1 MSDVKNDIQDFDYE
15 IKSSENVATGN
26 IKDPDRDLE
35 MEYKNKEMN
44 EKRTFALEKSKTK
57 SEETTMARTTT
68 KEVGRLAPSFIPHYK
83 KILVPDDFSELSDR
97 ALSHAIYISN
107 STGADLVI
115 LNIITDTEIK
125 PTTISAT
132 TKEGV
137 GEGKEGIIEV
147 GIVENK
153 VDKHDDIH
161 VSLEG
166 QAEQMVKERV
176 RLCKEAGAKNQI
188 SYKMQTGKNV
198 VDEILGLSEEMDIN
212 LIVMSSSKVTATIR
226 GLTSTTRKVIDSV
239 KRPVLVIYEE

>member
-1 MSDVKNDIQDFDYE
+1 MWLQGILKTQTE
-15 IKSSENVATGN
+15 I
-26 IKDPDRDLE
+26 LE

-44 EKRTFALEKSKTK
+44 EEKTLALEKSE
-57 SEETTMARTTT
+57 SEETTMVRTTT
-68 KEVGRLAPSFIPHYK
+68 KEVGGLASFIPHYK

-132 TKEGV
+132 TKEGI

-176 RLCKEAGAKNQI
+176 RFCKEAGAKNQI

-198 VDEILGLSEEMDIN
+198 VDEILGLSEEMDID

-226 GLTSTTRKVIDSV
+226 GFTSTTRKVIDSA

>member
-1 MSDVKNDIQDFDYE
+1 MWLQAILKTQTE
-15 IKSSENVATGN
+15 I
-26 IKDPDRDLE
+26 LE

-44 EKRTFALEKSKTK
+44 EEKTLALEKSE
-57 SEETTMARTTT
+57 SEETTMVRTTT
-68 KEVGRLAPSFIPHYK
+68 KEVGRLASFIPHYK

-153 VDKHDDIH
+153 MDKHDDIH

-176 RLCKEAGAKNQI
+176 RFCKEAGAKNQI

-198 VDEILGLSEEMDIN
+198 VDEILGLSEEMDID

-226 GLTSTTRKVIDSV
+226 GFTSTTRKVIDSA

>member
-1 MSDVKNDIQDFDYE
+1 MWLQAILKTQTE
-15 IKSSENVATGN
+15 I
-26 IKDPDRDLE
+26 LE

-44 EKRTFALEKSKTK
+44 EEKTLALEKSE
-57 SEETTMARTTT
+57 SEETTMVRTTT
-68 KEVGRLAPSFIPHYK
+68 KAVGRLASFIPHYK

-153 VDKHDDIH
+153 MDKHDDIH

-176 RLCKEAGAKNQI
+176 RFCKEAGAKNQI

-198 VDEILGLSEEMDIN
+198 VDEILGLSEEMDID

-226 GLTSTTRKVIDSV
+226 GFTSTTRKVIDSA

>member
-1 MSDVKNDIQDFDYE
+1 MWLQAMLKTQTE
-15 IKSSENVATGN
+15 I
-26 IKDPDRDLE
+26 LE

-44 EKRTFALEKSKTK
+44 EEKTLAFEESE

-68 KEVGRLAPSFIPHYK
+68 KEVGRLASFIPHYK

-97 ALSHAIYISN
+97 ALGHAIYISN

-153 VDKHDDIH
+153 MDKHDDIH

-198 VDEILGLSEEMDIN
+198 VDEILGLSEEMEID

-226 GLTSTTRKVIDSV
+226 GFTSTTRKVIDSA
-239 KRPVLVIYEE
+239 KRPVLVIYEEKIMKISK

>member
-1 MSDVKNDIQDFDYE
+1 MWLQAILKTQTE
-15 IKSSENVATGN
+15 I
-26 IKDPDRDLE
+26 LE

-44 EKRTFALEKSKTK
+44 EKTLALEKSE
-57 SEETTMARTTT
+57 SEETTMARTNT
-68 KEVGRLAPSFIPHYK
+68 KEVGRLASFIPHYK

-153 VDKHDDIH
+153 MDKHDDIH

-176 RLCKEAGAKNQI
+176 RFCKEAGAKNQI

-198 VDEILGLSEEMDIN
+198 VDEILGLSDEMDID

-226 GLTSTTRKVIDSV
+226 GFTSITRKIIDSA

>member
-1 MSDVKNDIQDFDYE
+1 MTFKIL
-15 IKSSENVATGN
+15 NVATGN

-35 MEYKNKEMN
+35 MVYKNKEMN
-44 EKRTFALEKSKTK
+44 EEKTLTLERSEPE

-83 KILVPDDFSELSDR
+83 KILVPDDFSELSDK

-198 VDEILGLSEEMDIN
+198 VDEILGLSEEMDID

>member
-1 MSDVKNDIQDFDYE
+1 MWLQAMLKTQTE
-15 IKSSENVATGN
+15 I
-26 IKDPDRDLE
+26 LE
-35 MEYKNKEMN
+35 KRYKNKEMN
-44 EKRTFALEKSKTK
+44 EKKTLGLEKSE
-57 SEETTMARTTT
+57 SEETTMAKTTT
-68 KEVGRLAPSFIPHYK
+68 KAVGRLASFIPHYK

-153 VDKHDDIH
+153 MDKHDDIH

-176 RLCKEAGAKNQI
+176 RFCKEAGAKNQI

-198 VDEILGLSEEMDIN
+198 VDEILGLSEEMDID

-226 GLTSTTRKVIDSV
+226 GFTSTTRKVIDSA
-239 KRPVLVIYEE
+239 KRPVLVIYEESVN

>member
-1 MSDVKNDIQDFDYE
+1 MWLQAILKTQTE
-15 IKSSENVATGN
+15 I
-26 IKDPDRDLE
+26 LE

-44 EKRTFALEKSKTK
+44 EEKALAFEESE

-68 KEVGRLAPSFIPHYK
+68 KEVGRLASFIPHYK

-153 VDKHDDIH
+153 MDKHDDIH

-176 RLCKEAGAKNQI
+176 RFCKEAGAKNQI

-198 VDEILGLSEEMDIN
+198 VDEILGLSEEMEID

-226 GLTSTTRKVIDSV
+226 GFTSTTRKVIDSA

>member
-1 MSDVKNDIQDFDYE
+1 MWLQAILKTQTE
-15 IKSSENVATGN
+15 I
-26 IKDPDRDLE
+26 LE

-44 EKRTFALEKSKTK
+44 EEKILALEKSE

-68 KEVGRLAPSFIPHYK
+68 KEVGRLASFIPHYK

-153 VDKHDDIH
+153 MDKHDDIH

-176 RLCKEAGAKNQI
+176 RFCKEAGAKNQI

-198 VDEILGLSEEMDIN
+198 VDEILGLSEEMDID

-226 GLTSTTRKVIDSV
+226 GFTSTTRKVIDSA

>member
-1 MSDVKNDIQDFDYE
+1 MWLQAILKTQTE
-15 IKSSENVATGN
+15 I
-26 IKDPDRDLE
+26 LE

-44 EKRTFALEKSKTK
+44 EEKTLAFEKSE

-68 KEVGRLAPSFIPHYK
+68 KEVGRLASFIPHYK

-153 VDKHDDIH
+153 MDKHDDIH

-176 RLCKEAGAKNQI
+176 RFCKEAGAKNQI

-198 VDEILGLSEEMDIN
+198 VDEILGLSEEMDID

-226 GLTSTTRKVIDSV
+226 GFTSTTRKVIDSA

>member
-1 MSDVKNDIQDFDYE
+1 MWLQAIIKTQTE
-15 IKSSENVATGN
+15 I
-26 IKDPDRDLE
+26 LE

-44 EKRTFALEKSKTK
+44 EEKTLALEKSE
-57 SEETTMARTTT
+57 SGETTMARTTT
-68 KEVGRLAPSFIPHYK
+68 KEAGRLASFIPHYK

-153 VDKHDDIH
+153 MDKHDDIH

-176 RLCKEAGAKNQI
+176 RFCKEAGAKNQI

-198 VDEILGLSEEMDIN
+198 VDEILGLSEEMDID

-226 GLTSTTRKVIDSV
+226 GFTSTTRKIIESV

>member
-15 IKSSENVATGN
+15 IKSLENVATGN
-26 IKDPDRDLE
+26 IKDPGRDLE

-44 EKRTFALEKSKTK
+44 EEKTLALEKSESE

-68 KEVGRLAPSFIPHYK
+68 KEAGRLAPSFIPRYK
-83 KILVPDDFSELSDR
+83 KILVPDDFSELSDT

-125 PTTISAT
+125 STTISAT

-198 VDEILGLSEEMDIN
+198 VDEILGLSEEMDID

-226 GLTSTTRKVIDSV
+226 GFTSTTRKVIDSV

>member
-1 MSDVKNDIQDFDYE
+1 MWLQAILKTTE
-15 IKSSENVATGN
+15 I
-26 IKDPDRDLE
+26 LE

-44 EKRTFALEKSKTK
+44 EEKTLALEKSE
-57 SEETTMARTTT
+57 SEETTMVRTTT
-68 KEVGRLAPSFIPHYK
+68 KEVGRLASFIPHYK

-132 TKEGV
+132 TKEGI

-153 VDKHDDIH
+153 MDKHDDIH

-176 RLCKEAGAKNQI
+176 RFCKEAGAKNQI

-198 VDEILGLSEEMDIN
+198 VDEILGLSEEMDID

-226 GLTSTTRKVIDSV
+226 GFTSTTRKVIDSA

>member
-1 MSDVKNDIQDFDYE
+1 MWLQAILKTQTE
-15 IKSSENVATGN
+15 I
-26 IKDPDRDLE
+26 LE

-44 EKRTFALEKSKTK
+44 EEKTLALENSEL
-57 SEETTMARTTT
+57 EETTMARTTT
-68 KEVGRLAPSFIPHYK
+68 KEVGRLASFIPHYK

-153 VDKHDDIH
+153 MDKHDDIH

-176 RLCKEAGAKNQI
+176 RFCKEAGAKNQI

-198 VDEILGLSEEMDIN
+198 VDEILGLSEEMDID

-226 GLTSTTRKVIDSV
+226 GFTSTTRKVIDSA

>member
-1 MSDVKNDIQDFDYE
+1 MWLQAILKTQTE
-15 IKSSENVATGN
+15 I
-26 IKDPDRDLE
+26 LE

-44 EKRTFALEKSKTK
+44 EEKTLALEKSE

-68 KEVGRLAPSFIPHYK
+68 KEVGRLASFIPHYK

-153 VDKHDDIH
+153 MDKHDDIH

-176 RLCKEAGAKNQI
+176 RFCKEAGAKNQI

-198 VDEILGLSEEMDIN
+198 VDEILGLSEEMDID

-226 GLTSTTRKVIDSV
+226 GLTSTTRKVIDSA

>member
-1 MSDVKNDIQDFDYE
+1 MWLQAILKTQTE
-15 IKSSENVATGN
+15 I
-26 IKDPDRDLE
+26 LE

-44 EKRTFALEKSKTK
+44 EEKTLALEKSE

-68 KEVGRLAPSFIPHYK
+68 KEAGRLASFIPHYK

-132 TKEGV
+132 IKEGV

-153 VDKHDDIH
+153 MDKHDDIH

-176 RLCKEAGAKNQI
+176 RFCKEAGAKNQI

-198 VDEILGLSEEMDIN
+198 VDEILGLSEEMDID

-226 GLTSTTRKVIDSV
+226 GFTSTTRKIIESV

>member
-1 MSDVKNDIQDFDYE
+1 MWLQAILKTQTE
-15 IKSSENVATGN
+15 I
-26 IKDPDRDLE
+26 LE

-44 EKRTFALEKSKTK
+44 EEKTLALEKSE

-68 KEVGRLAPSFIPHYK
+68 KEAGRLASFIPHYK

-153 VDKHDDIH
+153 MDKHDDIH

-176 RLCKEAGAKNQI
+176 RFCKEAGAKNQI

-198 VDEILGLSEEMDIN
+198 VDEILGLSEEMDID

-226 GLTSTTRKVIDSV
+226 GFTSTTRKIIESV

>member
-1 MSDVKNDIQDFDYE
+1 MWLQAMLKTQTE
-15 IKSSENVATGN
+15 I
-26 IKDPDRDLE
+26 LE

-44 EKRTFALEKSKTK
+44 EEKTLALEKSE
-57 SEETTMARTTT
+57 SEETTMVRTTT
-68 KEVGRLAPSFIPHYK
+68 KEVGRLASFIPHYK

-153 VDKHDDIH
+153 MDKHDDIH

-176 RLCKEAGAKNQI
+176 RFCKEAGAKNQI

-198 VDEILGLSEEMDIN
+198 VDEILGLSEEMDID

-226 GLTSTTRKVIDSV
+226 GFTSTARKVIDSA

>member
-1 MSDVKNDIQDFDYE
+1 MWLQAMLKTQTE
-15 IKSSENVATGN
+15 I
-26 IKDPDRDLE
+26 LE

-44 EKRTFALEKSKTK
+44 EEKTLALEKSE
-57 SEETTMARTTT
+57 SEETTMAKTTT
-68 KEVGRLAPSFIPHYK
+68 KAVGRLASFIPHYK

-153 VDKHDDIH
+153 MDKHDDIH

-176 RLCKEAGAKNQI
+176 RFCKEAGAKNQI

-198 VDEILGLSEEMDIN
+198 VDEILGLSEEMDID

-226 GLTSTTRKVIDSV
+226 GFTSTTRKVIDSA

>member
-1 MSDVKNDIQDFDYE
+1 
-15 IKSSENVATGN
+15 
-26 IKDPDRDLE
+26 

-44 EKRTFALEKSKTK
+44 EEKTLAFEESE

-68 KEVGRLAPSFIPHYK
+68 KEVGRLASFIPHYK

-97 ALSHAIYISN
+97 ALGHAIYISN

-153 VDKHDDIH
+153 MDKHDDIH

-176 RLCKEAGAKNQI
+176 RFCKEAGAKNQI

-198 VDEILGLSEEMDIN
+198 VDEILGLSEEMDID

-226 GLTSTTRKVIDSV
+226 GFTSTTRKVIDSA

>member
-1 MSDVKNDIQDFDYE
+1 MWLQAMLKTQTE
-15 IKSSENVATGN
+15 I
-26 IKDPDRDLE
+26 LE

-44 EKRTFALEKSKTK
+44 EKTLALEKSE
-57 SEETTMARTTT
+57 SEETTMAKTTT
-68 KEVGRLAPSFIPHYK
+68 KAVGRLASFIPHYK

-153 VDKHDDIH
+153 MDKHDDIH

-176 RLCKEAGAKNQI
+176 RFCKEAGAKNQI

-198 VDEILGLSEEMDIN
+198 VDEILGLSEEMDID

-226 GLTSTTRKVIDSV
+226 GFTSTTRKVIDSA

>member
-1 MSDVKNDIQDFDYE
+1 MLKTQTE
-15 IKSSENVATGN
+15 I
-26 IKDPDRDLE
+26 LE

-44 EKRTFALEKSKTK
+44 EEKTLALEKSE
-57 SEETTMARTTT
+57 SEETTMAKTTT
-68 KEVGRLAPSFIPHYK
+68 KAVGRLASFIPHYK

-153 VDKHDDIH
+153 MDKHDDIH

-176 RLCKEAGAKNQI
+176 RFCKEAGAKNQI

-198 VDEILGLSEEMDIN
+198 VDEILGLSEEMDID

-226 GLTSTTRKVIDSV
+226 GFTSTTRKVIDSA

>member
-1 MSDVKNDIQDFDYE
+1 MWLQAILKTQTE
-15 IKSSENVATGN
+15 I
-26 IKDPDRDLE
+26 LE

-44 EKRTFALEKSKTK
+44 EEKTLALEKSE
-57 SEETTMARTTT
+57 SEETTMVRTTT
-68 KEVGRLAPSFIPHYK
+68 KEVGRLASFIPHYK

-153 VDKHDDIH
+153 MDKHDDIH

-176 RLCKEAGAKNQI
+176 RFCKEAGAKNQI

-198 VDEILGLSEEMDIN
+198 VDEILGLSDEMDID

-226 GLTSTTRKVIDSV
+226 GFTSTARKVIDSA

>member
-1 MSDVKNDIQDFDYE
+1 MWLQAMLKTQTE
-15 IKSSENVATGN
+15 I
-26 IKDPDRDLE
+26 LE

-44 EKRTFALEKSKTK
+44 EEKTLALEKSE
-57 SEETTMARTTT
+57 SEETTMAKTTT
-68 KEVGRLAPSFIPHYK
+68 KAVGRLASFIPHYK

-97 ALSHAIYISN
+97 ALGHAIYISN

-137 GEGKEGIIEV
+137 GEGQEGIIEV

-153 VDKHDDIH
+153 MDKHDDIH

-176 RLCKEAGAKNQI
+176 RFCKEAGAKNQI

-198 VDEILGLSEEMDIN
+198 VDEILGLSEEMDID

-226 GLTSTTRKVIDSV
+226 GFTSTTRKVIDSA

>member
-1 MSDVKNDIQDFDYE
+1 MWLQAMLKTQTE
-15 IKSSENVATGN
+15 I
-26 IKDPDRDLE
+26 LE
-35 MEYKNKEMN
+35 KRYKNKEMN
-44 EKRTFALEKSKTK
+44 EKKTLGLEKSE
-57 SEETTMARTTT
+57 SEETTMAKTTT
-68 KEVGRLAPSFIPHYK
+68 KAVGRLASFIPHYK

-97 ALSHAIYISN
+97 ALSHAIFISN

-153 VDKHDDIH
+153 MDKHDDIH

-176 RLCKEAGAKNQI
+176 RFCKEAGAKNQI

-198 VDEILGLSEEMDIN
+198 VDEILGLSEEMDID

-226 GLTSTTRKVIDSV
+226 GFTSTTRKVIDSA

>member
-1 MSDVKNDIQDFDYE
+1 MWLQAILKTQTE
-15 IKSSENVATGN
+15 I
-26 IKDPDRDLE
+26 LE

-44 EKRTFALEKSKTK
+44 EEKTLALEKSE
-57 SEETTMARTTT
+57 SEETTIARTTT
-68 KEVGRLAPSFIPHYK
+68 KEVGRLASFIPHYK

-132 TKEGV
+132 IKEGV

-153 VDKHDDIH
+153 MDKHDDIH

-176 RLCKEAGAKNQI
+176 RFCKEAGAKNQI

-198 VDEILGLSEEMDIN
+198 VDEILGLSEEMDID

-226 GLTSTTRKVIDSV
+226 GFTSTTRKVIDSA

>member
-1 MSDVKNDIQDFDYE
+1 MWLQAILKTTE
-15 IKSSENVATGN
+15 L
-26 IKDPDRDLE
+26 LE

-44 EKRTFALEKSKTK
+44 EEKTLALEKSE
-57 SEETTMARTTT
+57 SEETTMVRTTT
-68 KEVGRLAPSFIPHYK
+68 KEVGRLASFIPHYK

-107 STGADLVI
+107 STGAGLVI

-153 VDKHDDIH
+153 MDKHDDIH

-176 RLCKEAGAKNQI
+176 RFCKEAGAKNQI

-198 VDEILGLSEEMDIN
+198 VDEILGLSEEMDID

-226 GLTSTTRKVIDSV
+226 GFTSTARKVIDSA

>member
-1 MSDVKNDIQDFDYE
+1 MWLQAILKTTE
-15 IKSSENVATGN
+15 I
-26 IKDPDRDLE
+26 LE

-44 EKRTFALEKSKTK
+44 EEKTLALEKSE
-57 SEETTMARTTT
+57 SEETTMVRTTT
-68 KEVGRLAPSFIPHYK
+68 KEVGRLASFIPHYK

-153 VDKHDDIH
+153 MDKHDDIH

-176 RLCKEAGAKNQI
+176 RFCKEAGAKNQI

-198 VDEILGLSEEMDIN
+198 VDEILGLSEEMDID

-226 GLTSTTRKVIDSV
+226 GFTSTTRKVIDSA

>member
-1 MSDVKNDIQDFDYE
+1 MWLQAMLKTQTE
-15 IKSSENVATGN
+15 I
-26 IKDPDRDLE
+26 LE

-44 EKRTFALEKSKTK
+44 EEKTLALEKSE

-68 KEVGRLAPSFIPHYK
+68 KEVGRLASFIPHYK

-153 VDKHDDIH
+153 MDKHDDIH

-176 RLCKEAGAKNQI
+176 RFCKEAGAKNQI

-198 VDEILGLSEEMDIN
+198 VDEILGLSDEMDID

-226 GLTSTTRKVIDSV
+226 GFTSTTRKVIDSA

>member
-1 MSDVKNDIQDFDYE
+1 MWLQAILKTQTE
-15 IKSSENVATGN
+15 I
-26 IKDPDRDLE
+26 LE

-44 EKRTFALEKSKTK
+44 EEKTLAFEESE
-57 SEETTMARTTT
+57 SEETTMARPTT
-68 KEVGRLAPSFIPHYK
+68 KEVDRLASFIPHYK

-176 RLCKEAGAKNQI
+176 RFCKEAGAKNQI

-198 VDEILGLSEEMDIN
+198 VDEILGLSEEMDID

-226 GLTSTTRKVIDSV
+226 GFTSTTRKVIDSA

>member
-1 MSDVKNDIQDFDYE
+1 MWLQAMLKTQTE
-15 IKSSENVATGN
+15 I
-26 IKDPDRDLE
+26 LE
-35 MEYKNKEMN
+35 MEYKNKELN
-44 EKRTFALEKSKTK
+44 EEKTLALEKSE
-57 SEETTMARTTT
+57 SEETTMAKTTT
-68 KEVGRLAPSFIPHYK
+68 KAVGRLASFIPHYK

-153 VDKHDDIH
+153 MDKHDDIH

-176 RLCKEAGAKNQI
+176 RFCKEAGAKNQI

-198 VDEILGLSEEMDIN
+198 VDEILGLSEEMDID

-226 GLTSTTRKVIDSV
+226 GFTSTTRKVIDSA

>member
-1 MSDVKNDIQDFDYE
+1 MWLQAILKTTE
-15 IKSSENVATGN
+15 I
-26 IKDPDRDLE
+26 LE

-44 EKRTFALEKSKTK
+44 EEKTLALEKSE
-57 SEETTMARTTT
+57 SEETTMVRTTT
-68 KEVGRLAPSFIPHYK
+68 KEVGRLASFIPHYK

-147 GIVENK
+147 GIVENN

-176 RLCKEAGAKNQI
+176 RLCKEAGAKSQI

-198 VDEILGLSEEMDIN
+198 VDEILGLSDEMDID

-226 GLTSTTRKVIDSV
+226 GFTSTTRKVIDSA